1 MKVSI
6 ITVCFNSVATL
17 QDTIDSVALQD
28 YPLIEHIVIDGAST
42 DGTLELLKRN
52 QSQLSQWVSEP
63 DLGMYDA
70 MNKGIARASGEVIAF
85 LNADDVYT
93 NSAAISMLMH
103 ALIKEDTDAVF
114 ADLVMVRANE
124 PKRVVRYY
132 DSSFFHPGKF
142 RWGWMPAHPTVFL
155 KKSVYTAVG
164 PYALDYRIAA
174 DYEMLIRIFYVYR
187 ASYTY
192 LAKPLVRMRLG
203 GASTATWQSNWILN
217 QEIIRAC
224 KTHGIYTNWLM
235 LLLKVP
241 RKVWGATGQRWLGTK
256 TGA

>member
-93 NSAAISMLMH
+93 NPAAISMLMH
-103 ALIKEDTDAVF
+103 ALI
-114 ADLVMVRANE
+114 R
-124 PKRVVRYY
+124 
-132 DSSFFHPGKF
+132 SF
-142 RWGWMPAHPTVFL
+142 
-155 KKSVYTAVG
+155 
-164 PYALDYRIAA
+164 
-174 DYEMLIRIFYVYR
+174 
-187 ASYTY
+187 
-192 LAKPLVRMRLG
+192 
-203 GASTATWQSNWILN
+203 
-217 QEIIRAC
+217 
-224 KTHGIYTNWLM
+224 
-235 LLLKVP
+235 
-241 RKVWGATGQRWLGTK
+241 
-256 TGA
+256 